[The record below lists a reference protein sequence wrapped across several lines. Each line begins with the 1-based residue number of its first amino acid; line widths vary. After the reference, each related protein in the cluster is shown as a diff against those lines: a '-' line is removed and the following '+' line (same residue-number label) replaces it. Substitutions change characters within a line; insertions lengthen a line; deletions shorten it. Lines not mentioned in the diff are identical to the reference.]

1 MRRALILLVVSA
13 VVGGC
18 APKKPSASALEAARL
33 AREAAELKA
42 QAESQTLQGCYD
54 CLLEAKA
61 AYTKLAV
68 GAERPQMLVRLFETE
83 LLIALREKELAIDAT
98 PSIARAR
105 ALAADLPPTLEA
117 ERYIQVVE
125 AVPSDSTGLPVM
137 ADLAFRRSK
146 VQYVAGLDAEIVWL
160 IGQAAGAPG
169 APATAA
175 AITSTPATG
184 AQSSGAPGLARPVR
198 LYLALSLDCSY
209 FRRARA
215 PAQVPAAGFAAMPA
229 VARQVVIDQIP
240 KDAPALLQYRVGMCY
255 ELRKAPLEAARKEE
269 PRYAEA
275 AYFLARI
282 DIARANET
290 GAPAAR
296 PLLAEAYGRFPKSP
310 AVTYLAGNYNQLI
323 GDCKEG
329 LRYYDETLAV
339 EPLHD
344 NALLGRTIC
353 LAFLKRF
360 DESIASATR
369 MIAIPSTNLADA
381 YYWRAWVRH
390 YLKDL
395 PAARADIDQAKK
407 ILSNNSIHRLA
418 GIIEH
423 DQDDLEIADKDL
435 TAAKAM
441 TDGQYD
447 CVSRWYLGLN
457 DMKRERWIVSAAHF
471 EDAMGC
477 YERAALF
484 ARDGLRKMQ
493 AAENVDPDFKARQ
506 IEGFEAA
513 IKEDTSQQFASAFN
527 AANHYARAGNV
538 TKARTMLDIAARDPA
553 LEPRVAELRKLLGG
567 G

>member
-1 MRRALILLVVSA
+1 MRQLLVLVLVSA
-13 VVGGC
+13 VGWGC
-18 APKKPSASALEAARL
+18 AAKKPSASALEAARL

-42 QAESQTLQGCYD
+42 LAESRTLQGCYD

-61 AYTKLAV
+61 AYAKLAT

-83 LLIALREKELAIDAT
+83 LLIALRERELAIDAA
-98 PSIARAR
+98 PAIARAR
-105 ALAADLPPTLEA
+105 ALVSELPPTLQA
-117 ERYIQVVE
+117 ERYVKVVE
-125 AVPSDSTGLPVM
+125 AVPADSTGLPVA
-137 ADLAFRRSK
+137 ADIAFRRSK

-160 IGQAAGAPG
+160 MGNAVAAQG
-169 APATAA
+169 TS
-175 AITSTPATG
+175 AIENV
-184 AQSSGAPGLARPVR
+184 LALPVR
-198 LYLALSLDCSY
+198 QYLALSLDCSY
-209 FRRARA
+209 FRRARPPA
-215 PAQVPAAGFAAMPA
+215 PAPVAGLAATPP

-240 KDAPALLQYRVGMCY
+240 KDAPVLLQYRVGTCY
-255 ELRKAPLEAARKEE
+255 DLRKPPLEAVRKEE

-290 GAPAAR
+290 GAPTAR
-296 PLLAEAYGRFPKSP
+296 PLLAEAYGRFANSP

-323 GDCKEG
+323 GDCKAG
-329 LRYYDETLAV
+329 LKYYDETVAI

-395 PAARADIDQAKK
+395 PLARADIDQAKK

-423 DQDDLEIADKDL
+423 DQDDLENADKDL
-435 TAAKAM
+435 TVAKSM

-447 CVSRWYLGLN
+447 CVARWYLGLN
-457 DMKRERWIVSAAHF
+457 DMKRERWAVSAAHF
-471 EDAMGC
+471 EDAMNC

-484 ARDGLRKMQ
+484 AQDGLRKMQ

-506 IEGFEAA
+506 ITGFEAA
-513 IKEDTSQQFASAFN
+513 IKEDTAQQYASAFN
-527 AANHYARAGNV
+527 AANHYARAGDV
-538 TKARTMLDIAARDPA
+538 TKAKALLGIAARDPA

>member
-1 MRRALILLVVSA
+1 MRRALILVLVST

-18 APKKPSASALEAARL
+18 GAKKPSASALEAARL

-42 QAESQTLQGCYD
+42 TAETRTLQGCYD

-61 AYTKLAV
+61 AYAKLAT

-83 LLIALREKELAIDAT
+83 LLIALREKELAMDSA
-98 PSIARAR
+98 SSLARAR
-105 ALAADLPPTLEA
+105 ALAAELPSTLPA
-117 ERYIQVVE
+117 ERYIKVVE
-125 AVPSDSTGLPVM
+125 AVPSDATGLPLA
-137 ADLAFRRSK
+137 ADLTFRRSK
-146 VQYVAGLDAEIVWL
+146 VQYVAGLDAEIIWL
-160 IGQAAGAPG
+160 MAADPAAVAGGPGAPG
-169 APATAA
+169 
-175 AITSTPATG
+175 TPATPP
-184 AQSSGAPGLARPVR
+184 ALARPVR
-198 LYLALSLDCSY
+198 QYLALALDCSY
-209 FRRARA
+209 FRRGRP
-215 PAQVPAAGFAAMPA
+215 PAQLPSAGLAAPPA
-229 VARQVVIDQIP
+229 VTRQVVLDQIP
-240 KDAPALLQYRVGMCY
+240 KDAPALVRYRVGICDT
-255 ELRKAPLEAARKEE
+255 LRRAPLEAVRKEE

-275 AYFLARI
+275 AYFLARL

-296 PLLAEAYGRFPKSP
+296 PLLAEAYGRFPKSS

-323 GDCKEG
+323 GDCKEA
-329 LRYYDETLAV
+329 LKYYDETVAI

-360 DESIASATR
+360 EESIASATR
-369 MIAIPSTNLADA
+369 MIAIPSSNLADA

-390 YLKDL
+390 YLKEL
-395 PAARADIDQAKK
+395 GPARADIDQAKK

-423 DQDDLEIADKDL
+423 DQDDLENADKDL

-447 CVSRWYLGLN
+447 CVARWYLGLN
-457 DMKRERWIVSAAHF
+457 DMKRERWVVSAAHF
-471 EDAMGC
+471 EDSMGC

-484 ARDGLRKMQ
+484 AQDALRKMQ

-506 IEGFEAA
+506 IAGFEAA
-513 IKEDTSQQFASAFN
+513 IKEDTAQQFASAFN
-527 AANHYARAGNV
+527 AANHSARGGNVAKARAL
-538 TKARTMLDIAARDPA
+538 LDIAAKDPA

-567 G
+567 R